1 MIYSST
7 VARFPQAIFV
17 LACGLVVFSLS
28 MLLLI
33 RADPTQRAAAAA
45 AAAGPR
51 AKAAAGAKGK
61 GKAKAK
67 LGKLRIADK
76 AEPDRGRS
84 RAVKHVG
91 DGPSASQSAASV
103 SEAGPSA
110 GASAATVAAA
120 SGSSDAV

>member
-45 AAAGPR
+45 GPR
-51 AKAAAGAKGK
+51 AQAAAGAKGK

-76 AEPDRGRS
+76 TEPARGRS

-110 GASAATVAAA
+110 GASVATVAAA
-120 SGSSDAV
+120 GGSSDAV

>member
-45 AAAGPR
+45 KPR
-51 AKAAAGAKGK
+51 AQAAAGAKGK

-110 GASAATVAAA
+110 GASVATVAAA
-120 SGSSDAV
+120 GGSSDAV